1 MDYETL
7 VDEIAV
13 RVSARLAE
21 YPAEAAVP
29 SDGVQKPRVLV
40 LTEEHGMDCHKV
52 FENAALCEK
61 FTVECAL
68 LNDYSCDIASYEAVA
83 LFGLT
88 ANNINRLAGGV
99 CDTPF
104 STLAQKALMLGKKV
118 YAAEESIEIFKYKD
132 TMSCAYYQLFA
143 DKLALLKKAGLTIC
157 PASSIA
163 EAILGAS
170 QDCCDTTKAP
180 EPPKA
185 AGIERI
191 DKRLISERDIAAV
204 CKRGLA
210 RVEVGSRAIVTDLA
224 REYAASSGVEIVRI

>member
-1 MDYETL
+1 MDYKTL
-7 VDEIAV
+7 VDEIAA

-21 YPAEAAVP
+21 YLAEAAVP

-40 LTEEHGMDCHKV
+40 LTEEHGTYCHKV
-52 FENAALCEK
+52 LENAALCEK

-88 ANNINRLAGGV
+88 ANNISRLAGGV

-118 YAAEESIEIFKYKD
+118 YAAEESVEIFKYKD

-163 EAILGAS
+163 EAILGTR
-170 QDCCDTTKAP
+170 QDCCDTAKAP
-180 EPPKA
+180 EPKA

-210 RVEVGSRAIVTDLA
+210 RVEVGSRTIVTDLA

>member
-40 LTEEHGMDCHKV
+40 LTEEHGAYCHKV
-52 FENAALCEK
+52 LENAALCEK

-104 STLAQKALMLGKKV
+104 SVLAQKALMLGKKI
-118 YAAEESIEIFKYKD
+118 YAPEESVEIFKYRD
-132 TMSCAYYQLFA
+132 IMSCAYYQLFD

-163 EAILGAS
+163 EAILGAR
-170 QDCCDTTKAP
+170 QDCCDTTEAP
-180 EPPKA
+180 EPKA